1 MSAPVGRER
10 REPTDSR
17 RAPSLLQSLVQVQD
31 ELHLTPARC
40 KQTDLKNTPLAK
52 KAVIGA
58 MLRKDEPEGG
68 HDPAVG
74 VEQASGHSVWSKAG
88 DGRA

>member
-1 MSAPVGRER
+1 M
-10 REPTDSR
+10 EPTDSR
-17 RAPSLLQSLVQVQD
+17 RAPSLLQSQDQVQD
-31 ELHLTPARC
+31 ELHLTLARW
-40 KQTDLKNTPLAK
+40 KQTDLKNIPLAK

-74 VEQASGHSVWSKAG
+74 VE
-88 DGRA
+88 